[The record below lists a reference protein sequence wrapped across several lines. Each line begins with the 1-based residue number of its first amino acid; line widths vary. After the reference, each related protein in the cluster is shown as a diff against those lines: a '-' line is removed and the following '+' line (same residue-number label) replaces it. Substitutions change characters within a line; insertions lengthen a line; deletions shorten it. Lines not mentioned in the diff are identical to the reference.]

1 MNDSKKKSI
10 YYLGEGT
17 EIEGK
22 LTVDKT
28 VAIDATIKGSIEGQQ
43 EVIFERKGRME
54 GPIHAQTVTV
64 KGKIKGDIFS
74 KRVVKI
80 LPGGELEGNV
90 TTPPG
95 GVIVQKGGI
104 LKSRLSPLQSSPN
117 PPDQISR
124 QPKDGILTK

>member
-28 VAIDATIKGSIEGQQ
+28 VIIDATITGSVEGHQ
-43 EVIFERKGRME
+43 EVVFETKGRMK
-54 GPIHAQTVTV
+54 GPVRAQTVTV
-64 KGKIKGDIFS
+64 KGKIQGDVFS
-74 KRVVKI
+74 KGLVKI
-80 LPGGELEGNV
+80 LPGGELKGNV

-95 GVIVQKGGI
+95 SVVVQKGGI
-104 LKSRLSPLQSSPN
+104 LNSRLSPIHSASKPLDQPPQQPNDSIQS
-117 PPDQISR
+117 
-124 QPKDGILTK
+124 K